1 MPRDKRLTNPS
12 DYISEVS
19 KPFLKQKTINYV
31 EAFASKSSEGDP
43 PFNLNRF
50 GPRELTN
57 KLVTRKLKYNP
68 RLNFVGDSP
77 EEFQLFAGLGRFDTE
92 RQELFD
98 FELGRPRT
106 KMNFT
111 SSPDFKEEWVE
122 AYRLSP
128 TVNPEK
134 RAKNMIPRL
143 RNPDPRGYLMAQA
156 EARVEAEA
164 SGDAS
169 VAQLLAEKSMPEP
182 EKKKEPQK
190 VEPPKKEEPQ
200 KVEPPGPQS
209 A

>member
-1 MPRDKRLTNPS
+1 MPRDKRLTNPA
-12 DYISEVS
+12 DYIDEVS
-19 KPFLKQKTINYV
+19 QSFLKQKKINYV

-77 EEFQLFAGLGRFDTE
+77 EEFELFAGLGRFDTE

-111 SSPDFKEEWVE
+111 SSPDFKQEWVE
-122 AYRLSP
+122 AYQLSP
-128 TVNPEK
+128 TLNPEK
-134 RAKNMIPRL
+134 RVKNMIPRL
-143 RNPDPRGYLMAQA
+143 RNPDPRGYIMAQA

-164 SGDAS
+164 DGQLS
-169 VAQLLAEKSMPEP
+169 VAQLLDEVSKPSPQIVDQKPSEDTKP
-182 EKKKEPQK
+182 TEPQ
-190 VEPPKKEEPQ
+190 Q
-200 KVEPPGPQS
+200 KPS
-209 A
+209 